1 MNGLLVKLPHLDGDR
16 SAGDWFRKLFRPIR
30 ADLDR
35 LYWCLPY
42 QPWMGAPDGFDEDE
56 AATESFEGEDRT
68 SVMLWRPG
76 SLGRYAD
83 TFAEEFVE
91 LWGIEPAVDD
101 APQLAALYRVTP
113 WHDMAGFVRNH
124 ARVWLLYTDS
134 SGWEIYA
141 RKQRL
146 LDETRA
152 HLRGKPGVEVYD
164 GHSQQRAAAFA
175 AAGLS
180 EVWAALN
187 GRYP

>member
-1 MNGLLVKLPHLDGDR
+1 LNGLLVKLPHLDGAR
-16 SAGDWFRKLFRPIR
+16 SPGEWFWKLFRPIR

-35 LYWCLPY
+35 LFWCFPC
-42 QPWMGAPDGFDEDE
+42 QPWMGAPAGFQDDE
-56 AATESFEGEDRT
+56 AATASFEGVGRT

-76 SLGRYAD
+76 SLSHYAD
-83 TFAEEFVE
+83 TFMEEFVE
-91 LWGIEPAVDD
+91 LWGIDPTADD
-101 APQLAALYRVTP
+101 APQLAARYSVTP
-113 WHDMAGFVRNH
+113 WRDMAGFVRDH

-134 SGWEIYA
+134 SCWEIYA

-152 HLRGKPGVEVYD
+152 HLWGKPGVEVYESHAERR
-164 GHSQQRAAAFA
+164 GAAFD